1 MENERGDERM
11 CKTWIT
17 LNIVLTCKLAISDRP
32 ARFHTMDAGGLA
44 SASQRKTN
52 ESLPSSRSICGAPSN
67 RTVGGS
73 IRIAK
78 MIKENV
84 QNKHRSQNG

>member
-1 MENERGDERM
+1 MEGKKELV
-11 CKTWIT
+11 T

-32 ARFHTMDAGGLA
+32 ERFHTILAGGFA
-44 SASQRKTN
+44 SASQRNTN

-73 IRIAK
+73 TGIKKRKKKIE
-78 MIKENV
+78 MIKE
-84 QNKHRSQNG
+84 K